1 LAAKRQGKKTS
12 DTFLIYA
19 FDPLHGFLL
28 IDIVKEPNGHLVAMM
43 DTTRSVEL
51 MNLYADI
58 AEAFIHSGLV
68 LVSRAKP
75 KTTVPAFSGAPFYL
89 GDSQLLTGWNLMAT
103 ADNASGTFIPL
114 AWTVRAARRCWTTP
128 PARATLTLPPPA
140 SCWARAW
147 GSGSTGPDF
156 F

>member
-1 LAAKRQGKKTS
+1 MAAKRQGKKTS

-68 LVSRAKP
+68 LV
-75 KTTVPAFSGAPFYL
+75 
-89 GDSQLLTGWNLMAT
+89 
-103 ADNASGTFIPL
+103 
-114 AWTVRAARRCWTTP
+114 
-128 PARATLTLPPPA
+128 
-140 SCWARAW
+140 
-147 GSGSTGPDF
+147 
-156 F
+156 